1 MQSIS
6 GERIHM
12 QIEGRTRPLSMGER
26 REPVVSGA
34 SSAWQGLPFEVHRM
48 RSVRSRET
56 IETGPLPSDYGLLV
70 VLEGEI
76 EISSRDDGRLVR
88 ENGREGSITMLAGN
102 ALRRFEELKGHANT
116 AAINISPAWLER
128 AELAERLQRMGFVQ
142 DETVLGM
149 VRAIREEVARG
160 VPSGPLF
167 AESISVALLQHVVDR
182 YGVSGRARPK
192 LRGQL
197 SSGQRARLV
206 EHVRANLATD
216 LSLGSLST
224 EIGVSPRHFLTLF
237 RRAFGTSP
245 HRYVLE
251 QRVEA
256 SERLIAE
263 GERDLAAIA
272 LAVGFSSQSH
282 LTTAFRAA
290 RGLTPARFARGL
302 RVL

>member
-1 MQSIS
+1 MQSS
-6 GERIHM
+6 TERIQM
-12 QIEGRTRPLSMGER
+12 RIEGRTRPLSMGER

-48 RSVRSRET
+48 RAVRSRET

-76 EISSRDDGRLVR
+76 EISSRDEGRLVR
-88 ENGREGSITMLAGN
+88 ESGREGSITMLAGN

-128 AELAERLQRMGFVQ
+128 AELAERLQRMRFVQ

-167 AESISVALLQHVVDR
+167 AESISIALLQHVVDR
-182 YGVSGRARPK
+182 YGATGRARPK

-197 SSGQRARLV
+197 STGQKARLT

-216 LSLGSLST
+216 LSLATLST
-224 EIGVSPRHFLTLF
+224 EIGVSPRHFVTLF

-245 HRYVLE
+245 HRFVLE

-256 SERLIAE
+256 GEQRIAQ

-282 LTTAFRAA
+282 FTTAFRAA
-290 RGLTPARFARGL
+290 RGVTPARFARGF